1 MNEWR
6 VQVRLSDTLLKIQV
20 SNETFLG
27 RLRSLGIT
35 ETGTMPLLI
44 LAIVMFIAM
53 TVATAVALSSENR
66 QSKSVRNPVRHQ
78 YY

>member
-1 MNEWR
+1 
-6 VQVRLSDTLLKIQV
+6 
-20 SNETFLG
+20 
-27 RLRSLGIT
+27 
-35 ETGTMPLLI
+35 MPLLI

>member
-1 MNEWR
+1 
-6 VQVRLSDTLLKIQV
+6 
-20 SNETFLG
+20 
-27 RLRSLGIT
+27 
-35 ETGTMPLLI
+35 MPLLI

-53 TVATAVALSSENR
+53 TVATAVVLSSENR